1 MPAETGIP
9 QEGSFWLLS
18 ISTLIAEATEVPIM
32 VVSFS
37 GVVDAEGVDSHPVLI
52 NIAPKINTTI
62 QNRPIV
68 ANFFMGFKLVGLRGF
83 GEQEMPDT
91 T

>member
-9 QEGSFWLLS
+9 QDGSFWLLN
-18 ISTLIAEATEVPIM
+18 ISTLYAEATEVSIM

-52 NIAPKINTTI
+52 NSAPKINTII
-62 QNRPIV
+62 QNLPI
-68 ANFFMGFKLVGLRGF
+68 AKICFMGFKLSGL
-83 GEQEMPDT
+83 
-91 T
+91 

>member
-9 QEGSFWLLS
+9 QDGSFWLLS
-18 ISTLIAEATEVPIM
+18 ISTLYAAATEVPIM

-52 NIAPKINTTI
+52 NIAPKINTII
-62 QNRPIV
+62 QNLPI
-68 ANFFMGFKLVGLRGF
+68 AKICFMGFKLSGL
-83 GEQEMPDT
+83 
-91 T
+91 